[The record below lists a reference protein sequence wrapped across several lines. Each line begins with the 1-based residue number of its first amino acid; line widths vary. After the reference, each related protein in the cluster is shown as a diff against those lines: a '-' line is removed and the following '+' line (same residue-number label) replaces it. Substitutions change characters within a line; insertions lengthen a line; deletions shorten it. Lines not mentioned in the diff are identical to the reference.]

1 MTLKDNSVGV
11 IGAGAFG
18 TALAIVLADAGFKV
32 DLWARSEDVR
42 ISVNEARENSIY
54 LKGVAIPDAI
64 QATDDLEKAV
74 HGKCMVLGVTP
85 SHAIRSVFGEAKDF
99 IDRDTLIVC
108 GSKGIEE
115 GSLATVDQMLAE
127 TLPDLPRAH
136 IMVLSGPSFAAE
148 LARQLPTAVTVAG
161 SDETR
166 ARQVQQMLMR
176 PYFRVYT
183 SPDVM
188 GVGMGGA
195 IKNVIAIGAGIAEGL
210 KLGYNARTGLVTRGL
225 RELTRL
231 AVARGALPITMS
243 GLSGLG
249 DLVLTC
255 TGDLSRNRSLG
266 IQLGQNRTLT
276 EIMAGT
282 RTVAEGV
289 KTAKS
294 AMQLAEKYE
303 VEAPIC
309 QEVYKV
315 LYDEKDPAVGL
326 NDLMTRP
333 PRSEHEFDPFSGL
346 S

>member
-1 MTLKDNSVGV
+1 MTLKEQSVGV

-18 TALAIVLADAGFKV
+18 TSLAIVLADAGFKV

-42 ISVNEARENSIY
+42 ISINEQRENSIY
-54 LKGVAIPDAI
+54 LRGVRVPESIR
-64 QATDDLEKAV
+64 ATDDLERTV
-74 HGKCMVLGVTP
+74 RDKCMVLGVTP
-85 SHAIRSVFGEAKDF
+85 SHAIRQVFGEAREF
-99 IDRDTLIVC
+99 MDRETLVVC

-127 TLPDLPRAH
+127 SLPDLPRAH

-148 LARQLPTAVTVAG
+148 VARKLPTAVTVAG

-183 SPDVM
+183 SPDVV

-210 KLGYNARTGLVTRGL
+210 DLGYNARTGLVTRGL

-266 IQLGQNRTLT
+266 VELGKNRTLK
-276 EIMAGT
+276 EIMAGN

-289 KTAKS
+289 KTARS
-294 AMQLAEKYE
+294 VVQLAEKYE

-309 QEVYKV
+309 QEVYNV
-315 LYDEKDPAVGL
+315 IYNEKDPTEGL
-326 NDLMTRP
+326 HDLMTRP
-333 PRSEHEFDPFSGL
+333 PRSEHEFDPFSGV